1 MPDPVSDRLSEGDTE
16 EVSITIFDENG
27 EVVVGETPEP
37 EVTPEPTVDP
47 SLPVYEADG
56 SILLTMTFAGDMTIG
71 SNVQSSGTS
80 IFEKELEKQKGDI
93 NFPFRNVRDIL
104 LADDLTMVNFEGTL
118 TTEGRNPDKTG
129 NEFLFRADP
138 SYVDMLPAGGV
149 DTVSL
154 ENNHVLDMG
163 DSGLEE
169 TKETLLAAGIPY
181 ASEGEPAI
189 LTVKG
194 VKIGSLAYQTFGGR
208 HDELIA
214 KVPGDIQALR
224 DQGCDIVIVSYHWG
238 AEKDYYPNGTTR
250 SVWAAPPW
258 TRAPTWSWATIATA
272 STPLSTTTASI
283 SAIQLGNFSFAG
295 NNKPS
300 DMTTFL
306 FQIRM
311 RLARRRG
318 DQRGLQDHSPA
329 VYPAARITMT
339 SPPTPYTDDSSIEV
353 VLRTLRENGKRLDY
367 AVEEYPLKWPDE
379 E

>member
-1 MPDPVSDRLSEGDTE
+1 MIPKNKRFSLALVLLMCLTLCLTALSEGDTE

-56 SILLTMTFAGDMTIG
+56 SILLTMTFGGDMTIG

-80 IFEKELEKQKGDI
+80 IFEKELDKQKGDI

-181 ASEGEPAI
+181 ASEGEPAL
-189 LTVKG
+189 LTDKG
-194 VKIGSLAYQTFGGR
+194 V
-208 HDELIA
+208 
-214 KVPGDIQALR
+214 
-224 DQGCDIVIVSYHWG
+224 
-238 AEKDYYPNGTTR
+238 
-250 SVWAAPPW
+250 
-258 TRAPTWSWATIATA
+258 
-272 STPLSTTTASI
+272 
-283 SAIQLGNFSFAG
+283 
-295 NNKPS
+295 
-300 DMTTFL
+300 
-306 FQIRM
+306 
-311 RLARRRG
+311 
-318 DQRGLQDHSPA
+318 
-329 VYPAARITMT
+329 
-339 SPPTPYTDDSSIEV
+339 
-353 VLRTLRENGKRLDY
+353 
-367 AVEEYPLKWPDE
+367 
-379 E
+379 